1 MALVLVKYKY
11 GTPRPSVT
19 SSISMT
25 VQGTTESAVLAEL
38 ERMRPSH
45 QNIVILSIDVKRP

>member
-11 GTPRPSVT
+11 GTPRPNVT
-19 SSISMT
+19 SSAGLT

-38 ERMRPSH
+38 KRLKPAH
-45 QNIVILSIDVKRP
+45 QNIVILSIEIQRP